1 MVGMCCMKNY
11 TQKLE
16 EAKTL
21 ADVFEL
27 VKEGVRRVLKIGRAG
42 LTLGLAELGSGAQTW
57 IGAFYPVGST
67 TIIMNRT
74 PLRRIVETDPRLF
87 TAYAF
92 HVLLHEYI
100 HALGYVEEKS
110 TRNLVSL
117 ISSELFGADHPVAR
131 MAQDIR
137 LFFPNLSYS
146 TPGATL
152 EDVEALELEMVP
164 DFDRSSI
171 TYIL

>member
-1 MVGMCCMKNY
+1 MKTY

-16 EAKTL
+16 AAKTL

-27 VKEGVRRVLKIGRAG
+27 VKEGVRRVLKTGRAG
-42 LTLGLAELGSGAQTW
+42 LTLGLAELGGGAQSW

-74 PLRRIVETDPRLF
+74 PLRRIAETEPRLF

-110 TRNLVSL
+110 TRYLVAL
-117 ISSELFGADHPVAR
+117 ISSELFGTEHPVAR

-137 LFFPNLSYS
+137 LFFPHLTYS
-146 TPGATL
+146 TPGAAAL

-171 TYIL
+171 TYIR

>member
-1 MVGMCCMKNY
+1 MGVNSMKNY
-11 TQKLE
+11 PQKLE

-21 ADVFEL
+21 PDVFEL
-27 VKEGVRRVLKIGRAG
+27 VKEGVRRVLKTGRAG
-42 LTLGLAELGSGAQTW
+42 LTLGLAELGGGAQTW
-57 IGAFYPVGST
+57 IGAFYPLGST

-100 HALGYVEEKS
+100 HALGYADEKS
-110 TRNLVSL
+110 TRTLVAL
-117 ISSELFGADHPVAR
+117 ISSELFGTEHPVAQ
-131 MAQDIR
+131 MAHDIR
-137 LFFPNLSYS
+137 LFFPQLTYPA
-146 TPGATL
+146 PGAAL
-152 EDVEALELEMVP
+152 EDVEGLLLEMVP

-171 TYIL
+171 NYIH